1 MKAPALDILAVAAH
15 RDDVEQTCGGTLLKM
30 AEHGQSTGILD
41 LTLGEMGTRGTAEDR
56 AQEAAEAARI
66 LRVCRREALDI
77 PDGRVENTWENRLEV
92 ARVIRETRPRVVI
105 LPYWE
110 GRHPDH
116 YTASKLG
123 YEACFLAG
131 LAKLA
136 ISRQPSAVSDKHVVS
151 SRESEGSVFRR
162 VASAVAS
169 VVGGEKQGAPSAAK
183 AEKLGP
189 DFGTTGSRA
198 LPEDSS
204 QPSAAS
210 DSTLRSREDSGRAE
224 SGRAAPD
231 HADSGRADSVGRT
244 DSESLSPHRPFKII
258 YATLYYDIRPTFVVD
273 ITDQFEA
280 RFESLMAYKS
290 QFSDQ
295 EAGKDIFPARIE
307 IRARIEAMA
316 RFYGMLA
323 GVTYAE
329 PFLQKE
335 VGLVED
341 VTAIPVKSI

>member
-1 MKAPALDILAVAAH
+1 MLSSALDILAIAAH

-30 AEHGQSTGILD
+30 AALGHRTGILD
-41 LTLGEMGTRGTAEDR
+41 LTRGEMGTRGTAEDR
-56 AQEAAEAARI
+56 AREAADAAKI
-66 LRVCRREALDI
+66 LRVCWREALDI
-77 PDGRVENTWENRLEV
+77 PDGRVENTWENRLKV
-92 ARVIRETRPRVVI
+92 ARVIRQTRPRVVI

-136 ISRQPSAVSDKHVVS
+136 ISSQPSAVSSKTP
-151 SRESEGSVFRR
+151 
-162 VASAVAS
+162 A
-169 VVGGEKQGAPSAAK
+169 
-183 AEKLGP
+183 
-189 DFGTTGSRA
+189 
-198 LPEDSS
+198 
-204 QPSAAS
+204 
-210 DSTLRSREDSGRAE
+210 
-224 SGRAAPD
+224 
-231 HADSGRADSVGRT
+231 
-244 DSESLSPHRPFKII
+244 PHRPFKII
-258 YATLYYDIRPTFVVD
+258 YATLYHDVRPTFVVD
-273 ITDQFEA
+273 ISEQFEA

-295 EAGKDIFPARIE
+295 EEGKHIFPAAEE
-307 IRARIEAMA
+307 IRARVESMA
-316 RFYGMLA
+316 RFYGMMA

-335 VGLVED
+335 VGLIDD

>member
-1 MKAPALDILAVAAH
+1 MSLDILAIAAH

-30 AEHGQSTGILD
+30 AERGHRTGIFD
-41 LTLGEMGTRGTAEDR
+41 LTQGEMGTRGSAEDR
-56 AQEAAEAARI
+56 AREAAEAAKI
-66 LRVCRREALDI
+66 LRVSWREALDI
-77 PDGRVENTWENRLEV
+77 PDGRVVNTWENRLKV
-92 ARVIRETRPRVVI
+92 ARVIREQRPRVVI

-131 LAKLA
+131 LAKLDIGRA
-136 ISRQPSAVSDKHVVS
+136 LSIQQSAFSQ
-151 SRESEGSVFRR
+151 

-169 VVGGEKQGAPSAAK
+169 VVAREEQKQAPLA
-183 AEKLGP
+183 
-189 DFGTTGSRA
+189 
-198 LPEDSS
+198 
-204 QPSAAS
+204 
-210 DSTLRSREDSGRAE
+210 
-224 SGRAAPD
+224 
-231 HADSGRADSVGRT
+231 
-244 DSESLSPHRPFKII
+244 PHRPFKII
-258 YATLYYDIRPTFVVD
+258 YATVYYDIRPTFVVD
-273 ITDQFEA
+273 ISEEFEA

-295 EAGKDIFPARIE
+295 EAGKDIFPARGE
-307 IRARIEAMA
+307 IRARIESMA

-341 VTAIPVKSI
+341 VMGIPVKSI